1 MNSVNKRIIT
11 RVVRCFFILFTIH
24 YSLITLSS
32 CGSGD
37 DDGRRLGELIV
48 GTWQRGWNEGDVII
62 EGETDLKPENFA
74 YDRFE
79 FNDDGSYNGM
89 VRNGTFIAFDT
100 EGFVIFDG
108 TYQCDNYNMKLEP
121 STGEGTMLA
130 QVVSFTDDTLKLR
143 YENEQYNVTITF
155 IIRKLSP
162 QSPNS

>member
-11 RVVRCFFILFTIH
+11 RIVRCFFILFTIH

-37 DDGRRLGELIV
+37 DDGRRLGKLIV

-79 FNDDGSYNGM
+79 FHDDGSYNGM